1 MNYYFVF
8 RQADAYTSIRDMAER
23 NAVFVKKAFSQDAT
37 WIDEYIY
44 GTLKINFINA
54 AERETVEEM
63 LSVFTANAEY
73 VLVTSDVS
81 VRDQALA
88 QLDNSRTF
96 TTNEAGEI
104 VGGITDGG
112 SSGTDN
118 FTATPED
125 QSFDGGD
132 GLDSFTIGGNR
143 DTVTVSKATD
153 GILTVT
159 GATVGTDTLVN
170 IERIKFSDG
179 TLAFDDTGSA
189 GQTYRLYQAAFKRTP
204 DEAGLSHNVTLMDGG
219 MSIYDMANAF
229 IASLEF
235 QNTYGV
241 NIDNTQFLTLLYQNV
256 LGRAP
261 DDAGLAGWLSRLE
274 SGTERKDVLF
284 GFSESAE
291 NKATVAPAIDDG
303 IWLV

>member
-8 RQADAYTSIRDMAER
+8 RQSDGFTSFRNMADS
-23 NAVFVKKAFSQDAT
+23 NAVFVQKAFSQDET
-37 WIDEYIY
+37 WLAETIT
-44 GTLKINFINA
+44 GTFKINFINSA
-54 AERETVEEM
+54 LRETTEEM
-63 LSVFTANAEY
+63 LSVLTSNTEY
-73 VLVTSDVS
+73 VLVTSDTT

-88 QLDNSRTF
+88 RLENARTF
-96 TTNEAGEI
+96 TTNEAGET
-104 VGGITDGG
+104 VGAITDGG

-132 GLDSFTIGGNR
+132 GLDSFTVTGNR
-143 DTVTVSKATD
+143 DTVSVSKASD
-153 GILTVT
+153 GTLTVT

-204 DEAGLSHNVTLMDGG
+204 DEAGLSHNVNLMDGG

-229 IASLEF
+229 IGSLEF
-235 QNTYGV
+235 QNTYGANV
-241 NIDNTQFLTLLYQNV
+241 DDTQFLTLLYQNV

-261 DDAGLAGWLSRLE
+261 DDAGLAGWLSRLQ
-274 SGTERKDVLF
+274 SGTERKEVLF